1 MVVGCGCEEG
11 GAATAETGSLN
22 VTSDGNATA
31 LVGLNYLGNNETM
44 ALDGNQTPRLAV
56 DFFKGR
62 NVVFILQTSGRPFID
77 AVVVS

>member
-11 GAATAETGSLN
+11 GAATAGSLN
-22 VTSDGNATA
+22 VTSDDNATA

-56 DFFKGR
+56 NFFKGR